1 MSILAYRS
9 KRDQE
14 KRLMFN
20 KQMTIGRLLP
30 AAVAV
35 LAGCGATASAAEAL
49 TISPGSPTLTGR
61 IAITEPVMV
70 TCSPF
75 DPTLTLDS
83 ESLNVQVEQAAGKAI
98 AHGTGFTSSFSP
110 TSLFPCDDSQSTV
123 PITIYADPA
132 GPPFHRGKAVFT
144 ETASAGAAT
153 PCFPGSTTCFTNPSA
168 IQSAGTGP
176 IALAIH

>member
-1 MSILAYRS
+1 M
-9 KRDQE
+9 
-14 KRLMFN
+14 MFD
-20 KQMTIGRLLP
+20 KQITVGRLLP
-30 AAVAV
+30 AAA
-35 LAGCGATASAAEAL
+35 AIIAAFAATASAADAL
-49 TISPGSPTLTGR
+49 TISPGKPSLTAR
-61 IAITEPVMV
+61 VAITEPVTV

-83 ESLNVQVEQAAGKAI
+83 ESINVQVEQAAGKAI
-98 AHGTGFTSSFSP
+98 AHGTASSSSFLP
-110 TSLFPCDDSQSTV
+110 TLLFPCDGTQNTV

-153 PCFPGSTTCFTNPSA
+153 PCSPGSTTCFTNPSV

-176 IALAIH
+176 IALAMR

>member
-1 MSILAYRS
+1 M
-9 KRDQE
+9 
-14 KRLMFN
+14 MFD
-20 KQMTIGRLLP
+20 KQTTIGRLLP
-30 AAVAV
+30 AATAI
-35 LAGCGATASAAEAL
+35 LAACAATTSAADAV
-49 TISPGSPTLTGR
+49 TITPGKPSLTGR
-61 IAITEPVMV
+61 VAITEPVTV

-83 ESLNVQVEQAAGKAI
+83 ESINVQVEQAAGKAI
-98 AHGTGFTSSFSP
+98 AHGTGFSSSFLP
-110 TSLFPCDDSQSTV
+110 TLLFPCDGSQSTV

-168 IQSAGTGP
+168 IQSAGAGP
-176 IALAIH
+176 ITLAMH